1 MTIIENNDTTTSIII
16 EDNECIKILRNEKD
30 KYVLCIKRK
39 DDMLQHVESIRSKP
53 RKTKG
58 VSK

>member
-1 MTIIENNDTTTSIII
+1 MIIIENDNNTSSIII

-30 KYVLCIKRK
+30 KYVLCVKRK
-39 DDMLQHVESIRSKP
+39 DDMLCVESIRSKP

>member
-1 MTIIENNDTTTSIII
+1 MTIIENDNNTTSIII

-39 DDMLQHVESIRSKP
+39 DDMLHVESIRSKL

>member
-1 MTIIENNDTTTSIII
+1 MTIIENDNNTTSIII

-30 KYVLCIKRK
+30 KYILCIKKK
-39 DDMLQHVESIRSKP
+39 DDMLHVGSIRSKP

-58 VSK
+58 VNK

>member
-1 MTIIENNDTTTSIII
+1 MTIIENDNNTTSIII

-39 DDMLQHVESIRSKP
+39 DDMLHVESIRSSQGK
-53 RKTKG
+53 RKE
-58 VSK
+58 

>member
-1 MTIIENNDTTTSIII
+1 MIIIENDNNTSSIII

-30 KYVLCIKRK
+30 KYVLCVKRK
-39 DDMLQHVESIRSKP
+39 DDMLRVESIRSKSI
-53 RKTKG
+53 KMKG

>member
-1 MTIIENNDTTTSIII
+1 MIIIENDNNTSSIII

-30 KYVLCIKRK
+30 KCVLCVKRK
-39 DDMLQHVESIRSKP
+39 DDMLSVESIRSKSI
-53 RKTKG
+53 KMKG

>member
-1 MTIIENNDTTTSIII
+1 MIIIENDNNTSSIII
-16 EDNECIKILRNEKD
+16 EDECIKILRNEKD
-30 KYVLCIKRK
+30 KYVLCVKRK
-39 DDMLQHVESIRSKP
+39 DDMLRVESIRSKP

>member
-16 EDNECIKILRNEKD
+16 EDNECIKILRYEKD

-39 DDMLQHVESIRSKP
+39 DDMLHVESIRSKP

>member
-1 MTIIENNDTTTSIII
+1 MIIIENDNNTSSIII

-30 KYVLCIKRK
+30 KYVLCVKRK
-39 DDMLQHVESIRSKP
+39 DDMLRVESIRSKP

>member
-30 KYVLCIKRK
+30 KYILCIKRK
-39 DDMLQHVESIRSKP
+39 DDMLHVESIRSKP

>member
-1 MTIIENNDTTTSIII
+1 MTIIENDNNTTSIII
-16 EDNECIKILRNEKD
+16 EVNECIKILRNEKD

-39 DDMLQHVESIRSKP
+39 DDMLSVESIRSKP

>member
-39 DDMLQHVESIRSKP
+39 DDMLHIESIRSKP

>member
-1 MTIIENNDTTTSIII
+1 MTIIENDNNTTSIII
-16 EDNECIKILRNEKD
+16 EDNEKD

-39 DDMLQHVESIRSKP
+39 DDMLHVESIRSKP

>member
-1 MTIIENNDTTTSIII
+1 MTIIENDNNTTSIII

-39 DDMLQHVESIRSKP
+39 YDMLHVESIRSKP

>member
-39 DDMLQHVESIRSKP
+39 DDMLHVESIRSKP
-53 RKTKG
+53 RKKKG

>member
-1 MTIIENNDTTTSIII
+1 MTIIENDDTTTSIII

-39 DDMLQHVESIRSKP
+39 DDMLHVESIRSKP
-53 RKTKG
+53 SKTKG